1 MSEPSYCD
9 QSQST
14 TDPTSQTTPLSN
26 SVAAAEDSLPTG
38 NPQASNSV
46 AKAVSAKQSRPYR
59 AQNPSFV
66 ADSIQPFST
75 NSLAK
80 HKTVT
85 PSLESKTDPL
95 DNPQKDTKASVS
107 AAMQEST
114 SAELPEKGLEAY
126 LQQQEKQLIVTA
138 LQQTG
143 WNKTQ
148 AAELLGTTFRSLR
161 YRMKKLGIAEEQT
174 DS

>member
-1 MSEPSYCD
+1 MLERAITLAESDIIAAEHLGLPEVEASLSEPSYCD

-38 NPQASNSV
+38 NPQ
-46 AKAVSAKQSRPYR
+46 
-59 AQNPSFV
+59 
-66 ADSIQPFST
+66 
-75 NSLAK
+75 
-80 HKTVT
+80 
-85 PSLESKTDPL
+85 
-95 DNPQKDTKASVS
+95 KDTKASVS
-107 AAMQEST
+107 AAMQESA

>member
-1 MSEPSYCD
+1 
-9 QSQST
+9 
-14 TDPTSQTTPLSN
+14 
-26 SVAAAEDSLPTG
+26 
-38 NPQASNSV
+38 
-46 AKAVSAKQSRPYR
+46 
-59 AQNPSFV
+59 
-66 ADSIQPFST
+66 
-75 NSLAK
+75 
-80 HKTVT
+80 
-85 PSLESKTDPL
+85 
-95 DNPQKDTKASVS
+95 
-107 AAMQEST
+107 MQEST